1 MRSPVFNNGQDIGHD
16 SGQPK
21 LEQRLA
27 RKWGIGAIC
36 SVAAI
41 AGGCLIAFLLLPGR
55 LWNEANGDLLVILGL
70 VGLWR
75 YLWWLTHLV
84 RANIYA
90 RWVFP
95 RIRTSANAVWDGGWR
110 PERVHILMTTFRE
123 RRDTAEAV
131 VRALCSE
138 IRSIGRP
145 AIVWLGSAE
154 AADEATIV
162 RHFKLV
168 GDDLDIDL
176 RIIRQRQPGKRVALA
191 LLLRAIAR
199 EGLGSND
206 IVALMDGDFVLGR
219 DALVRCLPLF
229 AADPALHAVTTDEEA
244 HVIGPAWVQ
253 SWLSMR
259 FAQRRIAMQSHALSG
274 RVLTLTGRFSVFR
287 ATHITS
293 EQFIRLV
300 ESDHLKHWLWG
311 TFRFLSGDDKST
323 WYGLLQKRVRMIFVP
338 DAHGLTIET
347 IEGDGQKR
355 MVENLRR
362 WSGNVLRNGWR
373 AIKLGPT
380 RMPPFIWWC
389 LIDQR
394 LAIWTTLLGPLLA
407 LAGMLKLGF
416 GFLLVYLIYVVLTR
430 LGLALVLFAYSP
442 RVDLNYIWCLYLNQL
457 VNAAVKLYTLWRLPQ
472 QHWANR
478 GNQRAGQAELG
489 FVSTMRRSMA
499 GYLTAL
505 SIAALGLTAI
515 SMAGL
520 VRFPGWGIVFL
531 TSDWVK

>member
-1 MRSPVFNNGQDIGHD
+1 M
-16 SGQPK
+16 
-21 LEQRLA
+21 
-27 RKWGIGAIC
+27 
-36 SVAAI
+36 AAI
-41 AGGCLIAFLLLPGR
+41 VGVCVTGFLLLPGR
-55 LWNEANGDLLVILGL
+55 LWNDAGGEFLLVLGL
-70 VGLWR
+70 IGLWR
-75 YLWWLTHLV
+75 YIWWSTHLV

-90 RWVFP
+90 HRVFP
-95 RIRTSANAVWDGGWR
+95 RIRAAADDVWDGGWR
-110 PERVHILMTTFRE
+110 PKRVHVLMTTFRE

-131 VRALCSE
+131 VRALCGE
-138 IRSIGRP
+138 LRAIGRP

-154 AADEATIV
+154 AEDEATLL

-176 RIIRQRQPGKRVALA
+176 RIIRQQQPGKRIALS
-191 LLLRAIAR
+191 LLLRALAR

-206 IVALMDGDFVLGR
+206 IVALMDGDFVLER
-219 DALVRCLPLF
+219 NALVRCLPLF
-229 AADPALHAVTTDEEA
+229 AADPSLHAVTTDEEA

-293 EQFIRLV
+293 EEFIQLV

-323 WYGLLQKRVRMIFVP
+323 WYGLLQKGVRMLYVP
-338 DAHGLTIET
+338 DARGLTIET
-347 IEGDGQKR
+347 IEGDGRER
-355 MVENLRR
+355 MVANLRR

-373 AIKLGPT
+373 AIRLGPW

-389 LIDQR
+389 LVDQR

-407 LAGMLKLGF
+407 IAGMLKLGF
-416 GFLLVYLIYVVLTR
+416 AFLLVYLIYVVLTR
-430 LGLALVLFAYSP
+430 LALAVVLFAYSP
-442 RVDLNYIWCLYLNQL
+442 RVDLNYVWCLYLNQL
-457 VNAAVKLYTLWRLPQ
+457 VNAGVKLYTLWRLPQ
-472 QHWANR
+472 QRWANR
-478 GNQRAGQAELG
+478 GNQRAGQAGFG
-489 FVSTMRRSMA
+489 FVATLRRSMA
-499 GYLTAL
+499 AYLTVL
-505 SIAALGLTAI
+505 SVAALGVMAI
-515 SMAGL
+515 SLTGL
-520 VRFPGWGIVFL
+520 VRFPGWSVVFL

>member
-1 MRSPVFNNGQDIGHD
+1 MASIT
-16 SGQPK
+16 
-21 LEQRLA
+21 
-27 RKWGIGAIC
+27 AIV
-36 SVAAI
+36 VA
-41 AGGCLIAFLLLPGR
+41 CLIGFLLLPGR
-55 LWNEANGDLLVILGL
+55 LWNDASGEFLLVLGL
-70 VGLWR
+70 IGLWR
-75 YLWWLTHLV
+75 YIWWSTHLV

-90 RWVFP
+90 HRVFP
-95 RIRTSANAVWDGGWR
+95 RIRAAADEVWDGGWR
-110 PERVHILMTTFRE
+110 PKRVHVLMTTFRE

-138 IRSIGRP
+138 LRAIGRP
-145 AIVWLGSAE
+145 AVVWLGSAE
-154 AADEATIV
+154 AEDEATLL

-176 RIIRQRQPGKRVALA
+176 RIIRQQQPGKRLALS
-191 LLLRAIAR
+191 LLLRALAR
-199 EGLGSND
+199 EGLGAND
-206 IVALMDGDFVLGR
+206 IVALMDGDFVLER
-219 DALVRCLPLF
+219 NALVRCLPLF
-229 AADPALHAVTTDEEA
+229 AADPGLHAVTTDEEA

-293 EQFIRLV
+293 EQFIQLV

-323 WYGLLQKRVRMIFVP
+323 WYGLLQKGVRMLYVP
-338 DAHGLTIET
+338 DARGLTIET
-347 IEGDGQKR
+347 IEGNGQTR
-355 MVENLRR
+355 MVDNLRR

-373 AIKLGPT
+373 AIKLGPW

-407 LAGMLKLGF
+407 IAGMLKLGF
-416 GFLLVYLIYVVLTR
+416 AFLLVYLIYVVLTR
-430 LGLALVLFAYSP
+430 LALALVLFAYSP
-442 RVDLNYIWCLYLNQL
+442 RVDLNYVWCLYLNQL
-457 VNAAVKLYTLWRLPQ
+457 VNAGVKLYTLWRLPQ
-472 QHWANR
+472 QRWANR
-478 GNQRAGQAELG
+478 GNQRAGEASLG
-489 FVSTMRRSMA
+489 LAATLRRSMA
-499 GYLTAL
+499 AYLTAL
-505 SIAALGLTAI
+505 SIAALGVMAI
-515 SMAGL
+515 SLTGL
-520 VRFPGWGIVFL
+520 VKFPGWSIVFI